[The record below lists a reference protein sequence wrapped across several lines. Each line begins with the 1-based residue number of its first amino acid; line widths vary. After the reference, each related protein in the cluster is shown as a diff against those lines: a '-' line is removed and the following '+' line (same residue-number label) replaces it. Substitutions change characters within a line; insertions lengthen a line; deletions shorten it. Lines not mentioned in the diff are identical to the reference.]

1 MHSMYTLVISVL
13 IMHMYLDA
21 MIKYMIL
28 YLTRRTVKISRGHRK
43 SQPFSSQFLNFNVVT
58 FLSCSDSTWNAVSY
72 RTLQGR
78 PTQEDKGEC

>member
-1 MHSMYTLVISVL
+1 
-13 IMHMYLDA
+13 MHMYLDA
-21 MIKYMIL
+21 MIL
-28 YLTRRTVKISRGHRK
+28 YLTSGTVKISRGHRK

>member
-1 MHSMYTLVISVL
+1 MHSMYILVISVL

-21 MIKYMIL
+21 MIL
-28 YLTRRTVKISRGHRK
+28 YLTSGTVKISRGHRK
-43 SQPFSSQFLNFNVVT
+43 SQPFSSQFFNFNVVT
-58 FLSCSDSTWNAVSY
+58 FLSCSDSTWNTVSY